1 MEHIMATTTL
11 LDTLAGGTA
20 QHDKASSVRIVPYN
34 AVNDTQAD
42 AMLPYLWKRMQQD
55 DLVDYYFPGQSATG
69 FSQFVR
75 LFSGDGQVALV
86 VTDSTTGQWNDTI
99 AGFISW
105 TPSLMGMANVII
117 AGFIFFRQFWDHH
130 TTDEAGAQ
138 AFNYWFKEA
147 GAQVVLGVCPSE
159 LRTALRYNKR
169 IGLKEIGRIPNAHL
183 CKGSPCDAVLVA
195 ITRDEWSSRGHE
207 QCQP

>member
-1 MEHIMATTTL
+1 MATTTL
-11 LDTLAGGTA
+11 LDTLAGTGT
-20 QHDKASSVRIVPYN
+20 HVDKASGVRIVPYN
-34 AVNDTQAD
+34 AVNDTQSD
-42 AMLPYLWKRMQQD
+42 AFLPYLWKRMQTD

-86 VTDSTTGQWNDTI
+86 VTDSTSGQWNDTI

-105 TPSLMGMANVII
+105 TPSLMGMSNVII

-138 AFNYWFKEA
+138 AFNYWFRET
-147 GAQVVLGVCPSE
+147 GAEVVLGVCPSQHVV
-159 LRTALRYNKR
+159 ALRYNKR
-169 IGLKEIGRIPNAHL
+169 IGLKEIGRIPQAHVF
-183 CKGSPCDAVLVA
+183 KGTACDAVLVA
-195 ITRDEWSSRGHE
+195 ITRDEWSQRGHV
-207 QCQP
+207 